1 MGMRIYTNI
10 NAIDADRHLGITSN
24 QLSKAIQK
32 LSSGLRINSAAD
44 DAAGLAISERLN
56 AQVRGNNM
64 AVRNAQDGLSLFQ
77 TAEGALDEVHS
88 MLQRMRELTVQ
99 AANGTLNTSDKESI
113 SAELEQLTDAIDRVT
128 NTTQF
133 NGLIL
138 MNGTF
143 NGSTPGGAQ
152 NPLTLQI
159 GPNANTVLAAQGNT
173 PISYNIAVTMRVLT
187 SGAGPN
193 AAYNALGQTVSVGGV
208 PTYRTISQVAWQ
220 GAASA
225 AAAAA
230 NFTPTQA
237 NSDLAVIDGAI
248 DAVSSFRG
256 ELGAKFNSMEHT
268 IASLNVAS
276 ENQAAAESRIRDLDV
291 ANQTVEFTK
300 LQILQQAGTAVLAQ
314 ANTSPQ
320 TVLQLLK

>member
-1 MGMRIYTNI
+1 MGMRIYTNVD
-10 NAIDADRHLGITSN
+10 AMDADRHLGITSN

-44 DAAGLAISERLN
+44 DAAGLAISERLG

-99 AANGTLNTSDKESI
+99 AANGTLNTGDRESI
-113 SAELEQLTDAIDRVT
+113 SAEMQQLTDAIDRVV

-143 NGSTPGGAQ
+143 NGSTPGAAQ

-173 PISYNIAVTMRVLT
+173 PISYSISVTMRVLT

-193 AAYNALGQTVSVGGV
+193 AAYNALGQTIVDPITNALAYV
-208 PTYRTISQVAWQ
+208 TISQV
-220 GAASA
+220 
-225 AAAAA
+225 
-230 NFTPTQA
+230 
-237 NSDLAVIDGAI
+237 
-248 DAVSSFRG
+248 
-256 ELGAKFNSMEHT
+256 
-268 IASLNVAS
+268 
-276 ENQAAAESRIRDLDV
+276 
-291 ANQTVEFTK
+291 
-300 LQILQQAGTAVLAQ
+300 
-314 ANTSPQ
+314 
-320 TVLQLLK
+320 